1 MASFGQH
8 APGRDGP
15 DRAAGGTAR
24 AAGGTAPVGTR
35 TLAALTAAAPLSPA
49 PSYRLGHHLLLL
61 TTAGYARHT
70 VDFVSYPCRPGT
82 LLWVRPGQV
91 VHFGTGAGADAV
103 LVTWEPGFLP
113 PLRAAGWAAVDDG
126 FGPVCW
132 QLAGEDEDAVI
143 DEVSQ
148 LVVDCRRHDLDGL
161 AVELLR
167 HQLAALVLRVT
178 LVPPVD
184 LVPGP
189 GCDTETFL
197 RFRREVETD
206 HPRCRRVETY
216 AARLGCSVRT
226 LTRACLSAT
235 GRTAKQVIDDRV
247 ALEAMRM
254 LRCTDLP
261 VAAVGQRLGFP
272 GPTHFGRFFHR
283 EVGCTPGAFRAAGDG
298 YALPA
303 PAGGRQVPLAA
314 S

>member
-1 MASFGQH
+1 MASFGQR
-8 APGRDGP
+8 ASGPGGP
-15 DRAAGGTAR
+15 EDASGGA
-24 AAGGTAPVGTR
+24 APVGTR
-35 TLAALTAAAPLSPA
+35 TLAGLATAASRERARP
-49 PSYRLGHHLLLL
+49 YRLDQHLLLL
-61 TTAGYARHT
+61 TTAGHARHA
-70 VDFVSYPCRPGT
+70 VDFVGYPCRPGT
-82 LLWVRPGQV
+82 LLWARPGQV
-91 VHFGTGAGADAV
+91 VRFGAGAGADAV

-113 PLRAAGWAAVDDG
+113 PLSAAGWAVDDG

-148 LVVDCRRHDLDGL
+148 LVVDCRRHDLGGL

-178 LVPPVD
+178 LVPPVEP
-184 LVPGP
+184 VAGR
-189 GCDTETFL
+189 GGDTETFL
-197 RFRREVETD
+197 RFRREVEAG
-206 HPRCRRVETY
+206 HPQSRRVETY
-216 AARLGCSVRT
+216 AERLGCSVRT

-254 LRCTDLP
+254 LRCTSLP
-261 VAAVGQRLGFP
+261 VAVVGQRLGFP

-298 YALPA
+298 YHRPA
-303 PAGGRQVPLAA
+303 PAGHRPAPAGARQVPLAA
-314 S
+314 G

>member
-15 DRAAGGTAR
+15 ERAGTAGGA
-24 AAGGTAPVGTR
+24 APVGTR
-35 TLAALTAAAPLSPA
+35 TLAGLTAAAPPG
-49 PSYRLGHHLLLL
+49 PDRPHRLDRHLLLL
-61 TTAGYARHT
+61 TTAGYAGHA
-70 VDFVSYPCRPGT
+70 VDFVGYPCRPGT
-82 LLWVRPGQV
+82 LLWARPGQV
-91 VHFGTGAGADAV
+91 VRFGTGAGADAV

-113 PLRAAGWAAVDDG
+113 PLHAAGWAVDDG

-148 LVVDCRRHDLDGL
+148 LVVDCRRHDLGGL

-178 LVPPVD
+178 LVAPVD
-184 LVPGP
+184 PVPGL

-197 RFRREVETD
+197 RFRREVEAD
-206 HPRCRRVETY
+206 HARCRRVETY

-226 LTRACLSAT
+226 LTRACLSAS

-298 YALPA
+298 YLRPE
-303 PAGGRQVPLAA
+303 LAA